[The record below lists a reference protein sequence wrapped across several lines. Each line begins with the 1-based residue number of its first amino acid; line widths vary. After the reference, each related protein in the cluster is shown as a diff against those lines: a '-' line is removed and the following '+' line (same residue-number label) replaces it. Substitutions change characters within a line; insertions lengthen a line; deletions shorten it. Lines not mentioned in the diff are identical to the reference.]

1 MLFQAGRMD
10 LLEQFERR
18 EQDSNSRRK
27 CSTPEKNT
35 TGHASDSKHKKRNP
49 NKRTPVKS
57 YAKNKGDGDNHAR
70 ALDDRVSHQSD
81 SENEVN
87 EQVNE
92 SQVNTSLS
100 LKRAKTP
107 HNYDHSECNRLNSGN
122 EDLAEKSDN
131 PEESETDH
139 KPYCV
144 EEVVTHVLDDFLE
157 TDKQRTPTSKRQT
170 R

>member
-1 MLFQAGRMD
+1 MLFQAGRKD
-10 LLEQFERR
+10 LLEQFERKELER
-18 EQDSNSRRK
+18 SK
-27 CSTPEKNT
+27 CSTSEKNT
-35 TGHASDSKHKKRNP
+35 TTHASDSRHKKRNR

-57 YAKNKGDGDNHAR
+57 NAKDKDDGDNHAR
-70 ALDDRVSHQSD
+70 VLDERVSHQSD

-92 SQVNTSLS
+92 SQVNTSSS

-107 HNYDHSECNRLNSGN
+107 HNLDHSECIRLKSGN
-122 EDLAEKSDN
+122 EDLTEKSDN
-131 PEESETDH
+131 SEESKTDH

-144 EEVVTHVLDDFLE
+144 EEVVTSALDDFLE
-157 TDKQRTPTSKRQT
+157 TDKQRTPTTKGKT